1 MVESDSPLT
10 WDAGASLMRSPEY
23 LKGDKDVSK
32 QSIWAFGICVNYFF
46 YGNYLIPK
54 EIQNDYEEV
63 KKFVCD

>member
-1 MVESDSPLT
+1 
-10 WDAGASLMRSPEY
+10 MRSPEY
-23 LKGDKDVSK
+23 LKEEKDVSK